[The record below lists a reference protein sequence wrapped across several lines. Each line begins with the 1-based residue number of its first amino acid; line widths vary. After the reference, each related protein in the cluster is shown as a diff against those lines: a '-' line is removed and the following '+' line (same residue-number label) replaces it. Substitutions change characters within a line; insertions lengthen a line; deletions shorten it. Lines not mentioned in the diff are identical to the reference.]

1 MSKLIIDSGKSGQTI
16 GSGVSAYVCSGATVT
31 NFKVT
36 SGGTLYIQS
45 GCAAKNTI
53 VSSGG
58 ALVFV
63 SGCKPGSVNSVFA
76 GGLINI
82 GSRANVS
89 SVTASNGAIVQLYA
103 MANTTY
109 TVTSNGA
116 TLKCTGSTFS
126 DWDMKTSGNSLTLE
140 DVTANN
146 IKVSSG
152 CSVLIVGCTLKTL
165 NVYNGGSAYLGGVE
179 SLGLATVHAGGDMFV
194 GDPAVYSMTVV
205 ENGGHLYFFGT
216 DDAILANPECH
227 VKIKANT
234 FYDVTASGT
243 NKAYKYVT
251 AHSGTTGVRTTLL
264 ESACFD
270 VFSGGRAY
278 DTVISKGHLTV
289 SSGGL
294 ASNVAVGSTGGG
306 VTVCSGGKLTG
317 VINFASGTLFVS
329 SGGVVDFDI
338 SGIRGGDA
346 PRFTN
351 YYCVPTN
358 VGCPSL
364 TLTVSGLQPDGTY
377 TLATGA
383 WQLEKKTTA
392 AEKTLTIYNTAGSK
406 LGSVQLGQTAKLGSA
421 QYSLNLV
428 SGYLSVTISGSA
440 PANPAKSDI
449 DASNKSDILFQYTG
463 GDYQTGYWMNGTN
476 TWKGQGAP
484 HDKKWKCLGAY
495 DMNGNGK
502 ADTVY
507 IGNVTV
513 NGVKGAYIGYYENGV
528 DADANWRNIGYL
540 TNSDGIEWKNAVGN
554 FTGTYAR
561 NDIVWHA
568 PSLGVLGIWTD
579 GTMNWK
585 SLGSGFDSKWAVVG
599 TGDFN
604 GNGMDSILM
613 SLDGGTNYYAVD
625 VNGAITHMGFSS
637 TGWKVVAIGDFY
649 GDGKEDVIAFNET
662 WGLVD
667 VWSDGQTWVDVNIG
681 QLNAKDWFVA
691 GAGDYNGDGR
701 DDLLVRQKSTGLLG
715 YYSGADMKSG
725 WKTLGYGVSNAWT
738 VIA

>member
-1 MSKLIIDSGKSGQTI
+1 MSKIYIESGKSGQTI
-16 GSGVSAYVCSGATVT
+16 SSGVTAYVCSGATVT

-36 SGGTLYIQS
+36 SGGILYIQS
-45 GCAAKNTI
+45 KCAAQNTI

-58 ALVFV
+58 ALVFLG
-63 SGCKPGSVNSVFA
+63 GCKPGSVNSVLA
-76 GGLINI
+76 GGMINI
-82 GSRANVS
+82 GSKANVS
-89 SVTASNGAIVQLYA
+89 SVTASSGAIVQLYA

-140 DVTANN
+140 DVTMNN
-146 IKVSSG
+146 LKVSSG

-179 SLGLATVHAGGDMFV
+179 SLGQATVHAGGDMFV

-234 FYDVTASGT
+234 FRDVTASGT

-264 ESACFD
+264 ESAYFE
-270 VFSGGRAY
+270 VFSGGKAY
-278 DTVISKGHLTV
+278 DTVVSKGHLTV

-294 ASNVAVGSTGGG
+294 ASNVRVDSIGGG

-338 SGIRGGDA
+338 SRIRGGDA

-358 VGCPSL
+358 VGCPTL

-383 WQLEKKTTA
+383 WQIKDKTTD
-392 AEKTLTIYNTAGSK
+392 AEKTLTVYNTSGKK
-406 LGSVQLGQTAKLGSA
+406 LGSVLLGTTAKIGSA
-421 QYSLNLV
+421 SYSLNLQ

-440 PANPAKSDI
+440 PANPAKSDV

-463 GDYQTGYWMNGTN
+463 GDYQTGYWMNGTS
-476 TWKGQGAP
+476 TWKGQGVL
-484 HDKKWKCLGAY
+484 HSKDWKCLGAY
-495 DMNGNGK
+495 DMNANGK

-513 NGVKGAYIGYYENGV
+513 NGVKGAYVGYYTDGV
-528 DADANWRNIGYL
+528 DKDANWKNIGYL
-540 TNSDGIEWKNAVGN
+540 TNAEGIKWDNAVGN
-554 FTGTYAR
+554 LTGTYAK

-568 PSLGVLGIWTD
+568 ASLGVLGLWTD
-579 GTMNWK
+579 GTTNWK
-585 SLGSGFDSKWAVVG
+585 SLGSGFDSKWSIVG

-604 GNGMDSILM
+604 GYGMDCVYM
-613 SLDGGTNYYAVD
+613 SHDGGNNYYMVD
-625 VNGAITHMGFSS
+625 VNGTITHMGASS
-637 TGWKVVAIGDFY
+637 AAWKVVAIGDFY
-649 GDGKEDVIAFNET
+649 GDGREDVIAFNEKY
-662 WGLVD
+662 GLVD
-667 VWSDGQTWVDVNIG
+667 VWSDGKTTVDVNIG

-701 DDLLVRQKSTGLLG
+701 DDLLVRQKSTGMLG

-725 WKTLGYGVSNAWT
+725 WKTLGYGVSTAWT